1 MIIYKDIKASG
12 RQIWQM
18 TATEEATVRSI
29 AESHTATAYDAQA
42 ILLLAYG
49 EEFPIALP
57 ALPEF
62 VNEVLQGDLN
72 IVFKNGSN
80 DIQVQEKCTVYP
92 NPVKHTAQISHH
104 LEVNE
109 TATFELY
116 DMQGKK
122 VGSKILN
129 GSGTTNLNTQ
139 NLISGI
145 YFYQLIKDANV
156 IAHDK
161 LIIVK

>member
-72 IVFKNGSN
+72 IVFKNGN
-80 DIQVQEKCTVYP
+80 VANTVNENIVGEVYP
-92 NPVKHTAQISHH
+92 NPTNYDFSFKYDVKRPTDFYFYNSAGQL
-104 LEVNE
+104 LENKQLVGR
-109 TATFELY
+109 
-116 DMQGKK
+116 GKY
-122 VGSKILN
+122 
-129 GSGTTNLNTQ
+129 TQ
-139 NLISGI
+139 NIEKLSNGVYYYILRNAEGIIS
-145 YFYQLIKDANV
+145 QQKVVVL
-156 IAHDK
+156 H
-161 LIIVK
+161 